1 MARRRSS
8 SPLGDL
14 VDLFALLPWWVGV
27 VSAVIAYVVLH
38 QFSIAPLPTA
48 STAAQ
53 MGAVASKTIIRTLA
67 SIFQY
72 VLPFAFL
79 IGAAASA
86 FATSKRKSLAQ
97 GVADSKSASS
107 LDGVSWKEFE
117 LLVGESFRQKGYKV
131 VELGGNGPDGGVDL
145 VLLKGTEKFLVQCKQ
160 WKALKVGVDVVRELF
175 GVMAAKGADGGYVV
189 TSGKFTQDAK
199 DFAKGRNVFLIDGDS
214 LFQMLQ
220 KARSA
225 MQKPS
230 SQSAAA
236 PIALPSCPQCGAS
249 MVKRQAKRGANAGGA
264 FWGCSEFPRCRGTVA
279 VG

>member
-1 MARRRSS
+1 MARRRGSS
-8 SPLGDL
+8 TLGDL
-14 VDLFALLPWWVGV
+14 IDIFALLPWWVGV
-27 VSAVIAYVVLH
+27 VSAVIAYLVLH
-38 QFSIAPLPTA
+38 QFAIAPVPTA
-48 STAAQ
+48 STVAQ
-53 MGAVASKTIIRTLA
+53 MGDVASKTIIRTLA
-67 SIFQY
+67 SFFQY
-72 VLPFAFL
+72 VLPLACL
-79 IGAAASA
+79 IGAGVSA
-86 FATSKRKSLAQ
+86 FARSKRKSLAQ

-107 LDGVSWKEFE
+107 LDGMSWKEFE

-131 VELGGNGPDGGVDL
+131 VELGGNGPDGGIDL

-214 LFQMLQ
+214 LFQLLQ
-220 KARSA
+220 KTRSA

-230 SQSAAA
+230 SQSASAA
-236 PIALPSCPQCGAS
+236 ISLPSCPQCGAS
-249 MVKRQAKRGANAGGA
+249 MVKRQAKRGTNVGGA

-279 VG
+279 IG

>member
-38 QFSIAPLPTA
+38 QFAIAPLPTA

-53 MGAVASKTIIRTLA
+53 MGDVASKTIIRTLA

-72 VLPFAFL
+72 VLPLAFL
-79 IGAAASA
+79 FGAAASA
-86 FATSKRKSLAQ
+86 VATSKRKSLAQ

-107 LDGVSWKEFE
+107 LDGMSWKEFE

-199 DFAKGRNVFLIDGDS
+199 EFAKGRNVFLIDGDA
-214 LFQMLQ
+214 LFLMLQ
-220 KARSA
+220 QARPVLQRPGSTVA
-225 MQKPS
+225 LT
-230 SQSAAA
+230 QSDS
-236 PIALPSCPQCGAS
+236 PNCPQCGAA
-249 MVKRQAKRGANAGGA
+249 MVKRQAKRGAHAGGT
-264 FWGCSEFPRCRGTVA
+264 FWGCSAFPGCRGTISI
-279 VG
+279 